1 MQVIAGKCYRFPLTP
16 FHICCIT
23 LGAVVSSFLSPL
35 PRPAAPPTIPQARH
49 CSWLLLYQRRSNS
62 YSSLTSTSATT
73 TANVF
78 LWTSSAASNH
88 RSRRMRDHPPF
99 IRSITHAPDQTE
111 LHRLGFSAVESIS
124 SLPSHR
130 GLCPRSDPFP
140 YGFAGQRPQP
150 TVTEVDLRRFRAKG
164 ETVPAGTRE

>member
-49 CSWLLLYQRRSNS
+49 C
-62 YSSLTSTSATT
+62 
-73 TANVF
+73 
-78 LWTSSAASNH
+78 
-88 RSRRMRDHPPF
+88 
-99 IRSITHAPDQTE
+99 
-111 LHRLGFSAVESIS
+111 FSAVESIS

-150 TVTEVDLRRFRAKG
+150 TVTAVDLRRFRAKG

>member
-35 PRPAAPPTIPQARH
+35 PRPAAPPTIPLAPP
-49 CSWLLLYQRRSNS
+49 LLL
-62 YSSLTSTSATT
+62 
-73 TANVF
+73 V
-78 LWTSSAASNH
+78 ASVP
-88 RSRRMRDHPPF
+88 SPP
-99 IRSITHAPDQTE
+99 
-111 LHRLGFSAVESIS
+111 LKSIS
-124 SLPSHR
+124 PLPSHR

-150 TVTEVDLRRFRAKG
+150 TVTAVDLRRFRAK
-164 ETVPAGTRE
+164 ARQFLREHENDRMIQRSTNSVSPPKYADQIAVI